1 MISKRIHRLEYVLT
15 DWVMTTLAFLA
26 FNVYRFY
33 HLNVVANQFASVSVY
48 LLSPKMIAEEVFVPL
63 FMLAVYWLSGY
74 YNDPFQRSRLQ
85 EFYTTLWSALI
96 NSLLIYLAMLT
107 NDQISISTE
116 NYAMLGIL
124 WALLFALPYTGRI
137 ILTTRKLNLLRRQRW
152 KFNILIIGTR
162 EKASETA
169 HSLADSLS
177 NLGYIPVAYVLTDD
191 PQATEFEGRPA
202 IGMDRLEEVCRTLDV
217 HQIILALPRLDDT
230 ILLDMLRQLFQL
242 DIPVKITPKLQNY
255 LTSGIRIQDIYG
267 EPFVDITR
275 PYLKESTK
283 NIKRTLDVALSL
295 IALTLIALPS
305 LYVALRIKLDSK
317 GPVLYRQTRI
327 GRHRKPFTI
336 LKFRTMRTDAEAEG
350 PQLTT
355 DGDPRITGIG
365 KVLRKYRIDEL
376 PQFWNVLRGDMS
388 LVGPRP
394 EREHYITRILEKAP
408 YYTLLHQVRP
418 GITSWGMV
426 KYGYAS
432 SVDQMIERVRY
443 DLLYL
448 SNMSISVDFKILIY
462 TVRTVVLGK
471 GK

>member
-1 MISKRIHRLEYVLT
+1 MISKQRQRLEYVIT
-15 DWVMTTLAFLA
+15 DWVTTTLAFLA

-33 HLNVVANQFASVSVY
+33 HISVVGSQFASVSEY
-48 LLSPKMIAEEVFVPL
+48 LLSPKMIAEEVLVPL
-63 FMLAVYWLSGY
+63 FMLFVYWLSGY

-85 EFYTTLWSALI
+85 EFYTTLWSGLL
-96 NSLLIYLAMLT
+96 NSLLVYLAMLT
-107 NDQISISTE
+107 NDQIQISSE

-137 ILTTRKLNLLRRQRW
+137 LLTTRRLNQLRKKRW
-152 KFNILIIGTR
+152 KFNVLITGTR
-162 EKASETA
+162 DKAAETA
-169 HSLADSLS
+169 HNLAHSLS
-177 NLGYIPVAYVLTDD
+177 NLGYIPVAYLLTDSPD
-191 PQATEFEGRPA
+191 CQEFEGRPA
-202 IGMDRLEEVCRTLDV
+202 IRMEDLEATCRDLHV
-217 HQIILALPRLDDT
+217 KQIILALPRVDDSV
-230 ILLDMLRQLFQL
+230 LLDMLRQLIKL

-255 LTSGIRIQDIYG
+255 LTSSIRLQDIYG
-267 EPFVDITR
+267 EPFVDITV
-275 PYLKESTK
+275 PYMRESTK
-283 NIKRTLDVALSL
+283 NVKRTIDVLLSIVALIL
-295 IALTLIALPS
+295 IAIPS
-305 LYVALRIKLDSK
+305 LYIALRIKLDSK

-336 LKFRTMRTDAEAEG
+336 LKFRTMRTDAESNG

-355 DGDPRITGIG
+355 DGDPRVTRIG
-365 KVLRKYRIDEL
+365 AVLRKYRIDEL
-376 PQFWNVLRGDMS
+376 PQFWNVLCGEMS

-394 EREHYITRILEKAP
+394 EREHFINQILEKAP